1 MSVTNGFEGGDKGDP
16 PTTDTGD
23 TGGTGGEPGDV
34 GTTGTRNGNGNGNG
48 NDLPVTAEWYYREY
62 GITTTQYN
70 MIKYGALL
78 YILSKAVK

>member
-1 MSVTNGFEGGDKGDP
+1 MSVNGFGGGDKGDNP
-16 PTTDTGD
+16 PVTDTGD
-23 TGGTGGEPGDV
+23 TSGEPGDV

-48 NDLPVTAEWYYREY
+48 IPVTAEWYYREY